1 MKPLFSSDEEAN
13 AASASSATPAPG
25 FAPAP
30 ASAPASAPAPAPA
43 FPPLLDPAR
52 AADALPAMRP
62 QASAPPPVRVD
73 ISGIDDK
80 AIEGLGGNTGA
91 GVAKVSAKL
100 LGTVRAS
107 DADVFGTQLNEL
119 IATSKGLDPAKLR
132 SGGLLSRVTNM
143 FGSVKEKM
151 LSQYQVVESRMDTLV
166 GEMTRHANVHRARI
180 QDFDEMYKGLEMYYQ
195 GLDADVRKG
204 EEWAGRLR
212 QAVAQQA
219 APANAFEA
227 QQATELKRRLE
238 RLEKRID
245 DLRRAMLMATQMV
258 PQIRLSQDNARALTD
273 TFTDIVNVSIPAWRN
288 VFSLYLLQLEA
299 KQSAAVANAAYDAT
313 DAAFRAQADMLLE
326 NTETVARA
334 KQRSLVSLETAQHV
348 QTQLVTAFDRLEQ
361 ISNEGQQRRR
371 DELPKLQELE
381 RELIARFSPAAV

>member
-13 AASASSATPAPG
+13 AAPTPPVATPAP
-25 FAPAP
+25 FPSLTIPETTSSMLPAAPIQASPAP
-30 ASAPASAPAPAPA
+30 V
-43 FPPLLDPAR
+43 
-52 AADALPAMRP
+52 
-62 QASAPPPVRVD
+62 VRVD

-80 AIEGLGGNTGA
+80 AIESLGGSTGA

-119 IATSKGLDPAKLR
+119 IATSKGLDPAKLK
-132 SGGLLSRVTNM
+132 SGGLLSRVTGM

-151 LSQYQVVESRMDTLV
+151 LSQYQMVESRMDTLI
-166 GEMTRHANVHRARI
+166 GEMTRHANVHRGRI
-180 QDFDEMYKGLEMYYQ
+180 QDFDEMYKGLEQYYQ
-195 GLDADVRKG
+195 GLDADVKKG
-204 EEWAGRLR
+204 EAWAEKLR
-212 QAVAQQA
+212 QAVAQQG

-348 QTQLVTAFDRLEQ
+348 QTQLITAFDKLEQ

-371 DELPKLQELE
+371 DELPKLQQLE
-381 RELIARFSPAAV
+381 RELIERFSPAAG

>member
-1 MKPLFSSDEEAN
+1 
-13 AASASSATPAPG
+13 
-25 FAPAP
+25 
-30 ASAPASAPAPAPA
+30 
-43 FPPLLDPAR
+43 
-52 AADALPAMRP
+52 
-62 QASAPPPVRVD
+62 
-73 ISGIDDK
+73 
-80 AIEGLGGNTGA
+80 
-91 GVAKVSAKL
+91 
-100 LGTVRAS
+100 
-107 DADVFGTQLNEL
+107 
-119 IATSKGLDPAKLR
+119 
-132 SGGLLSRVTNM
+132 M

-166 GEMTRHANVHRARI
+166 AEMTRHANVHRARI
-180 QDFDEMYKGLEMYYQ
+180 TDFDEMYKGLEVYYQ
-195 GLDADVRKG
+195 GLDADVKKG
-204 EEWAGRLR
+204 EAWAERLR
-212 QAVAQQA
+212 QAVAQQGTA
-219 APANAFEA
+219 ANAFEA
-227 QQATELKRRLE
+227 QQATELRRRLE

-348 QTQLVTAFDRLEQ
+348 QTQLVTAFDKLEQ
-361 ISNEGQQRRR
+361 ISSEGRQRRR

-381 RELIARFSPAAV
+381 RDLIARFSTNAV

>member
-13 AASASSATPAPG
+13 AASTAPTVPA
-25 FAPAP
+25 
-30 ASAPASAPAPAPA
+30 APAPA
-43 FPPLLDPAR
+43 FPPLSTPAGTS
-52 AADALPAMRP
+52 DLLPAARP
-62 QASAPPPVRVD
+62 EASVAPLPRVD

-80 AIEGLGGNTGA
+80 AIESLGGSTGA

-166 GEMTRHANVHRARI
+166 GEMTRHANVHRNRI

-195 GLDADVRKG
+195 GLDADVKKG
-204 EEWAGRLR
+204 EAWADKLR

-245 DLRRAMLMATQMV
+245 DLKRAMLMATQMV

-348 QTQLVTAFDRLEQ
+348 QAQLVTAFDKLEQ
-361 ISNEGQQRRR
+361 ISQEGQQRRK

-381 RELIARFSPAAV
+381 RELIARFSSTGAPSA

>member
-1 MKPLFSSDEEAN
+1 MKPLFSSDDEAQ
-13 AASASSATPAPG
+13 
-25 FAPAP
+25 
-30 ASAPASAPAPAPA
+30 PAPAPTVA
-43 FPPLLDPAR
+43 PMPGLPPLIDPVGT
-52 AADALPAMRP
+52 AAALPALRP
-62 QASAPPPVRVD
+62 ETSAVPVPKVD

-80 AIEGLGGNTGA
+80 AIESLGGSTGA
-91 GVAKVSAKL
+91 GIAKVSAKL

-107 DADVFGTQLNEL
+107 DADVFGAQLNEL

-151 LSQYQVVESRMDTLV
+151 LSQFQVVESRMDTLV
-166 GEMTRHANVHRARI
+166 GEMTRHANVHKGRI
-180 QDFDEMYKGLEMYYQ
+180 HDFDEMYKGLEVYYQ
-195 GLDADVRKG
+195 GLDADVKKG
-204 EEWAGRLR
+204 EGWIAQLQ

-219 APANAFEA
+219 VAANAFDA
-227 QQATELKRRLE
+227 QQATELRRRLE
-238 RLEKRID
+238 RLEKRVD

-348 QTQLVTAFDRLEQ
+348 QTQLITAFDKLEQ
-361 ISNEGQQRRR
+361 ISKEGQQRRK

-381 RELIARFSPAAV
+381 RDLIARFSPSGTP

>member
-13 AASASSATPAPG
+13 AASTAPA
-25 FAPAP
+25 APAP
-30 ASAPASAPAPAPA
+30 TPA
-43 FPPLLDPAR
+43 PLLDPAPMPG
-52 AADALPAMRP
+52 ALPALRP
-62 QASAPPPVRVD
+62 EASAAPAVRVD

-80 AIEGLGGNTGA
+80 AIEALGGSTGA

-107 DADVFGTQLNEL
+107 DADVFGAQLNEL

-132 SGGLLSRVTNM
+132 SGGLVSRLTNM

-166 GEMTRHANVHRARI
+166 AEMTRHANVHRARI
-180 QDFDEMYKGLEMYYQ
+180 QDFDEMYKGLELYYQ
-195 GLDADVRKG
+195 GLDADVKKG
-204 EEWAGRLR
+204 EEWAARLR

-245 DLRRAMLMATQMV
+245 DLKRAMLMATQMV

-348 QTQLVTAFDRLEQ
+348 QTQLVTAFDKLEQ
-361 ISNEGQQRRR
+361 ISNEGQQRRQA
-371 DELPKLQELE
+371 ELPKLQELE
-381 RELIARFSPAAV
+381 RELIARFSPTGA

>member
-1 MKPLFSSDEEAN
+1 MKPLFSDEEAN
-13 AASASSATPAPG
+13 AASALPV
-25 FAPAP
+25 AP
-30 ASAPASAPAPAPA
+30 ASASAPA
-43 FPPLLDPAR
+43 FPPLLDPSR
-52 AADALPAMRP
+52 PSDNLPAARP
-62 QASAPPPVRVD
+62 EASAAPVIRVD
-73 ISGIDDK
+73 LSGIDDK
-80 AIEGLGGNTGA
+80 AIESLGGSTGA

-119 IATSKGLDPAKLR
+119 IATSKGLDPARLR

-166 GEMTRHANVHRARI
+166 AEMTRHANVHRGRI
-180 QDFDEMYKGLEMYYQ
+180 QDFDEMYKGLESYYQ
-195 GLDADVRKG
+195 GLDADVKKG
-204 EEWAGRLR
+204 EGWAVQLR
-212 QAVAQQA
+212 QAVAQQGTA
-219 APANAFEA
+219 ANAFEA
-227 QQATELKRRLE
+227 QQATELRRRLE

-348 QTQLVTAFDRLEQ
+348 QAQLVSAFDKLEQ
-361 ISNEGQQRRR
+361 ISNEGQQRRK

-381 RELIARFSPAAV
+381 RELITRFSPGAQAGVQ

>member
-13 AASASSATPAPG
+13 AASTVPT
-25 FAPAP
+25 APAP
-30 ASAPASAPAPAPA
+30 SL
-43 FPPLLDPAR
+43 PPLLNPAPTP
-52 AADALPAMRP
+52 DALPALRP
-62 QASAPPPVRVD
+62 EASAAPVVRVD

-80 AIEGLGGNTGA
+80 AIETLGGNTGA

-132 SGGLLSRVTNM
+132 SGGLMSRVTNM

-166 GEMTRHANVHRARI
+166 SEMTRHANVHRARI
-180 QDFDEMYKGLEMYYQ
+180 QDFDEMYKGLETYYQ
-195 GLDADVRKG
+195 GLDADVKKG
-204 EEWAGRLR
+204 EAWAEKLR

-219 APANAFEA
+219 APVNAFEA

-348 QTQLVTAFDRLEQ
+348 QTQLITAFDKLEQ

-371 DELPKLQELE
+371 DELPKLQQLE
-381 RELIARFSPAAV
+381 RELIERFSPTGA

>member
-1 MKPLFSSDEEAN
+1 MKPLFSSDDDAQP
-13 AASASSATPAPG
+13 APAPTATPAPG
-25 FAPAP
+25 FPSLTSPDLNAGQ
-30 ASAPASAPAPAPA
+30 
-43 FPPLLDPAR
+43 
-52 AADALPAMRP
+52 LPALHKEV
-62 QASAPPPVRVD
+62 SAAPLVRVD

-80 AIEGLGGNTGA
+80 AIAALGGSTGT

-107 DADVFGTQLNEL
+107 DADVFGAQLNEL
-119 IATSKGLDPAKLR
+119 IATSKGLDPSKLR
-132 SGGLLSRVTNM
+132 SGGLLSRVTSM

-151 LSQYQVVESRMDTLV
+151 LSQYQMVEGRMDTLV
-166 GEMTRHANVHRARI
+166 SEMTRHANVHKNRI
-180 QDFDEMYKGLEMYYQ
+180 TDFDEMYKGLEVYYQ
-195 GLDADVRKG
+195 GLDSDVKKG
-204 EEWAGRLR
+204 EAW
-212 QAVAQQA
+212 VAQLQQA
-219 APANAFEA
+219 IAQQPAPTNAFEA
-227 QQATELKRRLE
+227 QQATELTRRLE

-258 PQIRLSQDNARALTD
+258 PQIRLSQDNARSLTD

-326 NTETVARA
+326 NTEAVARV

-348 QTQLVTAFDRLEQ
+348 QTQLITAFDKLEQ
-361 ISNEGQQRRR
+361 ISREGQQRRK

-381 RELIARFSPAAV
+381 RELIARFQPTNV

>member
-1 MKPLFSSDEEAN
+1 MKPLFSSEEEAN
-13 AASASSATPAPG
+13 AAAQQPV
-25 FAPAP
+25 APAP
-30 ASAPASAPAPAPA
+30 LAPLLNPAPTLDRLPASLSEVSPAPVAPAAPV
-43 FPPLLDPAR
+43 
-52 AADALPAMRP
+52 
-62 QASAPPPVRVD
+62 VRVD
-73 ISGIDDK
+73 VSGIDDK
-80 AIEGLGGNTGA
+80 AIEALGGNTGA

-151 LSQYQVVESRMDTLV
+151 LSQYQVVESRMDTLIA
-166 GEMTRHANVHRARI
+166 EMTRHANVHRGRI
-180 QDFDEMYKGLEMYYQ
+180 KDFDDMYLGLEQYYQ
-195 GLDADVRKG
+195 GLDADVKKG
-204 EEWAGRLR
+204 EAWAEQLRL
-212 QAVAQQA
+212 AVAQQGA
-219 APANAFEA
+219 ATNAFEA

-348 QTQLVTAFDRLEQ
+348 QNQLVSAFDKLEQ
-361 ISNEGQQRRR
+361 ISNEGQQRRK

-381 RELIARFSPAAV
+381 RELIARFSPTAG

>member
-13 AASASSATPAPG
+13 AASPA
-25 FAPAP
+25 
-30 ASAPASAPAPAPA
+30 APAPA
-43 FPPLLDPAR
+43 FAPTPALPPLSSPAVLP
-52 AADALPAMRP
+52 DMLPAARP
-62 QASAPPPVRVD
+62 EASVAPQVRVD
-73 ISGIDDK
+73 VSGIDDK
-80 AIEGLGGNTGA
+80 AIETLGGNTGA
-91 GVAKVSAKL
+91 GIAKVSAKL

-132 SGGLLSRVTNM
+132 SGGLLSRVSNM

-166 GEMTRHANVHRARI
+166 AEMTRHANVHRARI
-180 QDFDEMYKGLEMYYQ
+180 TDFDEMYKGLEVYYQ
-195 GLDADVRKG
+195 GLDTDVKKG
-204 EEWAGRLR
+204 EAWAERLR
-212 QAVAQQA
+212 QAVAQQGTA
-219 APANAFEA
+219 ANAFEA
-227 QQATELKRRLE
+227 QQATELRRRLE

-348 QTQLVTAFDRLEQ
+348 QTQLVTAFDKLEQ
-361 ISNEGQQRRR
+361 ISSEGRQRRK

-381 RELIARFSPAAV
+381 RDLIARFSTNAV

>member
-13 AASASSATPAPG
+13 AASPA
-25 FAPAP
+25 
-30 ASAPASAPAPAPA
+30 APAPA
-43 FPPLLDPAR
+43 FAPTPALPPLSSPAVLP
-52 AADALPAMRP
+52 DMLPAARP
-62 QASAPPPVRVD
+62 EASVAPQVRVD
-73 ISGIDDK
+73 VSGIDDK
-80 AIEGLGGNTGA
+80 AIETLGGNTGA
-91 GVAKVSAKL
+91 GIAKVSAKL

-119 IATSKGLDPAKLR
+119 IATSKGLDPSKLR
-132 SGGLLSRVTNM
+132 SGGLLSRVSNM

-166 GEMTRHANVHRARI
+166 AEMTRHANVHRARI
-180 QDFDEMYKGLEMYYQ
+180 ADFDEMYKGLEVYYQ
-195 GLDADVRKG
+195 GLDADVKKG
-204 EEWAGRLR
+204 EAWAERLR
-212 QAVAQQA
+212 QAVAQQGTA
-219 APANAFEA
+219 ANAFEA
-227 QQATELKRRLE
+227 QQATELRRRLE

-348 QTQLVTAFDRLEQ
+348 QTQLVTAFDKLEQ
-361 ISNEGQQRRR
+361 ISSEGRQRRK

-381 RELIARFSPAAV
+381 RDLIARFSSNAV

>member
-1 MKPLFSSDEEAN
+1 MKPLFTSDEEAN
-13 AASASSATPAPG
+13 AAPPVPAT
-25 FAPAP
+25 
-30 ASAPASAPAPAPA
+30 PA
-43 FPPLLDPAR
+43 FPPLLNPAPTS
-52 AADALPAMRP
+52 DTLPAARP
-62 QASAPPPVRVD
+62 EASAAPLVRVD

-80 AIEGLGGNTGA
+80 AIEALGGSTGA

-132 SGGLLSRVTNM
+132 SGGLLSRLGNM

-151 LSQYQVVESRMDTLV
+151 LSQYQVVESRMDTLIA
-166 GEMTRHANVHRARI
+166 EMTRHANVHRGRI
-180 QDFDEMYKGLEMYYQ
+180 QDFDEMYKSLELYYQ
-195 GLDADVRKG
+195 GLDADVKKG
-204 EEWAGRLR
+204 EAWAERLR
-212 QAVAQQA
+212 QALAQQA
-219 APANAFEA
+219 AAANAFEA

-313 DAAFRAQADMLLE
+313 DAAFRAQADMLLD

-348 QTQLVTAFDRLEQ
+348 QTQLMTAFDKLEQ
-361 ISNEGQQRRR
+361 ISNEGQQRRK

-381 RELIARFSPAAV
+381 RELIARFSPTGA

>member
-13 AASASSATPAPG
+13 AAPTPPVA
-25 FAPAP
+25 APAP
-30 ASAPASAPAPAPA
+30 FPSLTIPASSSDMLPAAPVQASPAPIAPV
-43 FPPLLDPAR
+43 
-52 AADALPAMRP
+52 
-62 QASAPPPVRVD
+62 VRVD

-80 AIEGLGGNTGA
+80 AIESLGGSTGA

-119 IATSKGLDPAKLR
+119 IATSKGLDPAKLK
-132 SGGLLSRVTNM
+132 SGGLLSRVTGM

-151 LSQYQVVESRMDTLV
+151 LSQYQMVESRMDTLI

-180 QDFDEMYKGLEMYYQ
+180 QDFDDMYKGLEQYYQ
-195 GLDADVRKG
+195 GLDTDVKKG
-204 EEWAGRLR
+204 EAWAEKLR
-212 QAVAQQA
+212 QAVAQQGA
-219 APANAFEA
+219 AGNAFEA

-348 QTQLVTAFDRLEQ
+348 QTQLVTAFDKLEQ

-371 DELPKLQELE
+371 DELPKLQQLE
-381 RELIARFSPAAV
+381 RELIERFSPAKG

>member
-1 MKPLFSSDEEAN
+1 MKPLFSSDEDAQ
-13 AASASSATPAPG
+13 AASATPA
-25 FAPAP
+25 APVPMLA
-30 ASAPASAPAPAPA
+30 
-43 FPPLLDPAR
+43 PLLNPA
-52 AADALPAMRP
+52 DTTGALPALRP
-62 QASAPPPVRVD
+62 EASPVPLVQVD
-73 ISGIDDK
+73 ISAIDDK
-80 AIEGLGGNTGA
+80 AIESLGGNTGA

-119 IATSKGLDPAKLR
+119 IATSKGLDPSKLR
-132 SGGLLSRVTNM
+132 SGGLLSRVTNL

-166 GEMTRHANVHRARI
+166 AEMNRHASVHKGRI
-180 QDFDEMYKGLEMYYQ
+180 GDFDEMYKGLELYYQ
-195 GLDADVRKG
+195 GLDADVKKG
-204 EEWAGRLR
+204 EGWAQLLQ
-212 QAVAQQA
+212 QAIAQQPA
-219 APANAFEA
+219 AANAFEA
-227 QQATELKRRLE
+227 QQATELRRRLE
-238 RLEKRID
+238 RLEKRVD

-273 TFTDIVNVSIPAWRN
+273 TFADIVNVSVPAWRN

-326 NTETVARA
+326 NTETVARV
-334 KQRSLVSLETAQHV
+334 KQRSLVSLETAVHV
-348 QTQLVTAFDRLEQ
+348 QTQLVTAFDKLEQ
-361 ISNEGQQRRR
+361 ISKEGQQRRK

-381 RELIARFSPAAV
+381 RELIARFSPSA

>member
-1 MKPLFSSDEEAN
+1 MKPLFSSDEETQ
-13 AASASSATPAPG
+13 ASSTPDV
-25 FAPAP
+25 APAP
-30 ASAPASAPAPAPA
+30 SLA
-43 FPPLLDPAR
+43 PLLSPSVDSGM
-52 AADALPAMRP
+52 LPAMRP
-62 QASAPPPVRVD
+62 EVNEAPMVRVD

-80 AIEGLGGNTGA
+80 AIESLGGSTGT

-132 SGGLLSRVTNM
+132 SGGLMSRVSNL

-166 GEMTRHANVHRARI
+166 SEMTRHANVHKGRI
-180 QDFDEMYKGLEMYYQ
+180 GDFDEMYKGLEVYYQ
-195 GLDADVRKG
+195 GLDADVKKG
-204 EEWAGRLR
+204 EGWVLKLQ
-212 QAVAQQA
+212 QAVAQQPVA
-219 APANAFEA
+219 ANAFEA

-326 NTETVARA
+326 NTETVARV

-348 QTQLVTAFDRLEQ
+348 QTQLITAFDKLEQ
-361 ISNEGQQRRR
+361 ISKEGQQRRK

-381 RELIARFSPAAV
+381 RELIARFSPSGA

>member
-1 MKPLFSSDEEAN
+1 MKPLFSSDEEAQ
-13 AASASSATPAPG
+13 AASPVPAT
-25 FAPAP
+25 
-30 ASAPASAPAPAPA
+30 PAPA
-43 FPPLLDPAR
+43 FPPLLEPAGTQ
-52 AADALPAMRP
+52 DMLPASRP
-62 QASAPPPVRVD
+62 EAGTAPLVRVD

-80 AIEGLGGNTGA
+80 AIESLGGSTGA

-166 GEMTRHANVHRARI
+166 GEMTRHATVHRNRI

-195 GLDADVRKG
+195 GLDADVKKG
-204 EEWAGRLR
+204 EAWADKLR

-245 DLRRAMLMATQMV
+245 DLKRAMLMATQMV

-326 NTETVARA
+326 NTETVARV

-348 QTQLVTAFDRLEQ
+348 QAQLVTAFDKLEQ
-361 ISNEGQQRRR
+361 ISNEGQQRRK

-381 RELIARFSPAAV
+381 RELIARFSANGSPAAA

>member
-1 MKPLFSSDEEAN
+1 MKPLFSSDDEAK
-13 AASASSATPAPG
+13 AAPTAPATPAPTL
-25 FAPAP
+25 APL
-30 ASAPASAPAPAPA
+30 
-43 FPPLLDPAR
+43 FEPLR
-52 AADALPAMRP
+52 TSDALPALRP
-62 QASAPPPVRVD
+62 EVSVAPQVAPQVRVD

-80 AIEGLGGNTGA
+80 AIETLGGSAGP

-166 GEMTRHANVHRARI
+166 AEMTRHANLHRSRI
-180 QDFDEMYKGLEMYYQ
+180 QDFDEMYKGLEIYYQ
-195 GLDADVRKG
+195 GLDADVKKG
-204 EEWAGRLR
+204 EAWAERLR
-212 QAVAQQA
+212 QALAQQGA
-219 APANAFEA
+219 AANAFEA

-245 DLRRAMLMATQMV
+245 DLKRAMLMATQMV

-348 QTQLVTAFDRLEQ
+348 QTQLITAFDKLEQ

-371 DELPKLQELE
+371 DELPKLQALE
-381 RELIARFSPAAV
+381 RELIERFSPSGT

>member
-1 MKPLFSSDEEAN
+1 MKPLFSSEDEAK
-13 AASASSATPAPG
+13 AASTTPVTPAAG
-25 FAPAP
+25 L
-30 ASAPASAPAPAPA
+30 
-43 FPPLLDPAR
+43 PPLLDPALTP
-52 AADALPAMRP
+52 DALPALRP
-62 QASAPPPVRVD
+62 EAEAKPVIPVD
-73 ISGIDDK
+73 LTGIDDK
-80 AIEGLGGNTGA
+80 AIETLGSAAGP

-119 IATSKGLDPAKLR
+119 IATSKGLDPAKLK
-132 SGGLLSRVTNM
+132 SGGLLSRVSNM

-166 GEMTRHANVHRARI
+166 SEMTRHANVHRARI
-180 QDFDEMYKGLEMYYQ
+180 HDFDEMYKGLEVYYQ
-195 GLDADVRKG
+195 GLDADVKKG
-204 EEWAGRLR
+204 EAWAERLR
-212 QAVAQQA
+212 QAVAQQTA
-219 APANAFEA
+219 AANAFEA
-227 QQATELKRRLE
+227 QQATELRRRLE

-334 KQRSLVSLETAQHV
+334 KQRSIVSLETAQHV
-348 QTQLVTAFDRLEQ
+348 QTQLVTAFDKLEQ

-371 DELPKLQELE
+371 DELPKLQALE
-381 RELIARFSPAAV
+381 QELIARFSPGAA

>member
-1 MKPLFSSDEEAN
+1 MKPLFSSDEDAQ
-13 AASASSATPAPG
+13 AASQAPV
-25 FAPAP
+25 APATL
-30 ASAPASAPAPAPA
+30 A
-43 FPPLLDPAR
+43 PLLNPAITS
-52 AADALPAMRP
+52 DTLPALRP
-62 QASAPPPVRVD
+62 EASVAPLVPVD

-80 AIEGLGGNTGA
+80 AIESLGGSTGT

-107 DADVFGTQLNEL
+107 EADVFGAQLNEL

-166 GEMTRHANVHRARI
+166 SEMTRHADVHRGRI
-180 QDFDEMYKGLEMYYQ
+180 GDFDEMYKGLEIYYQ
-195 GLDADVRKG
+195 GLDADVKKG
-204 EEWAGRLR
+204 EGWAAQL
-212 QAVAQQA
+212 QQA
-219 APANAFEA
+219 IAQHPVAANAFEA
-227 QQATELKRRLE
+227 QQATEIRRRLE

-273 TFTDIVNVSIPAWRN
+273 TFMDIVNVSVPAWRN

-313 DAAFRAQADMLLE
+313 DAAFRAQADMLLQ
-326 NTETVARA
+326 NTETVARV

-348 QTQLVTAFDRLEQ
+348 QTQLATAFDKLEQ
-361 ISNEGQQRRR
+361 ISKEGQQRRK
-371 DELPKLQELE
+371 DELPKLQALE
-381 RELIARFSPAAV
+381 RELIARFSPTAP

>member
-13 AASASSATPAPG
+13 AASTTPA
-25 FAPAP
+25 APAP
-30 ASAPASAPAPAPA
+30 TLA
-43 FPPLLDPAR
+43 PLLDPAPMP
-52 AADALPAMRP
+52 DALPALRP
-62 QASAPPPVRVD
+62 EASAAPIVRVD
-73 ISGIDDK
+73 VSGIDDK
-80 AIEGLGGNTGA
+80 AIEALGGSTGA

-132 SGGLLSRVTNM
+132 SGGLVSRLTNM

-166 GEMTRHANVHRARI
+166 TEMTRHANVHRARI
-180 QDFDEMYKGLEMYYQ
+180 QDFDEMYKGLELYYQ
-195 GLDADVRKG
+195 GLDADVKKG
-204 EEWAGRLR
+204 EEWASRLR

-245 DLRRAMLMATQMV
+245 DLKRAMLMATQMV

-348 QTQLVTAFDRLEQ
+348 QTQLVTAFDKLEQ
-361 ISNEGQQRRR
+361 ISNEGQQRRQA
-371 DELPKLQELE
+371 ELPKLQELE
-381 RELIARFSPAAV
+381 RELIARFSPTGA

>member
-1 MKPLFSSDEEAN
+1 MKPLFSSDEDAQ
-13 AASASSATPAPG
+13 AASAQPVTTAT
-25 FAPAP
+25 
-30 ASAPASAPAPAPA
+30 SL
-43 FPPLLDPAR
+43 PPLMNLDVTSS
-52 AADALPAMRP
+52 ALPALHP
-62 QASAPPPVRVD
+62 QANEAPLVRID
-73 ISGIDDK
+73 ISAIDDK
-80 AIEGLGGNTGA
+80 AIESLGGNTGT

-119 IATSKGLDPAKLR
+119 IATSKGLDPTKLR
-132 SGGLLSRVTNM
+132 SGGLMSRVSNM

-166 GEMTRHANVHRARI
+166 EEMTRHANVHKGRI
-180 QDFDEMYKGLEMYYQ
+180 QDFDEMYKGLEIYYQ
-195 GLDADVRKG
+195 GLDADVKKG
-204 EEWAGRLR
+204 TAWAAQLQ
-212 QAVAQQA
+212 QAIAQQPA
-219 APANAFEA
+219 AANAFEA

-238 RLEKRID
+238 RLEKRVD

-258 PQIRLSQDNARALTD
+258 PQIRLSQDNARSLTD

-348 QTQLVTAFDRLEQ
+348 QTQLMTAFDKLEQ

-381 RELIARFSPAAV
+381 RELIARFSPTGSSAGA

>member
-13 AASASSATPAPG
+13 AASAPTAT
-25 FAPAP
+25 
-30 ASAPASAPAPAPA
+30 PAPAPA
-43 FPPLLDPAR
+43 FPPLLDPA
-52 AADALPAMRP
+52 ATSGAMQGVLPALRP
-62 QASAPPPVRVD
+62 EANVAPPPVRVD

-166 GEMTRHANVHRARI
+166 SEMTRHANVHRARI
-180 QDFDEMYKGLEMYYQ
+180 QDFDEMYKGLEIYYQ
-195 GLDADVRKG
+195 GLDADVKKG
-204 EEWAGRLR
+204 EAWAEKLR

-219 APANAFEA
+219 TPTNAFEA
-227 QQATELKRRLE
+227 QQATELKRR
-238 RLEKRID
+238 RKAH
-245 DLRRAMLMATQMV
+245 RR
-258 PQIRLSQDNARALTD
+258 
-273 TFTDIVNVSIPAWRN
+273 PAPRH
-288 VFSLYLLQLEA
+288 A
-299 KQSAAVANAAYDAT
+299 DGDADGAADPPVA
-313 DAAFRAQADMLLE
+313 
-326 NTETVARA
+326 
-334 KQRSLVSLETAQHV
+334 
-348 QTQLVTAFDRLEQ
+348 
-361 ISNEGQQRRR
+361 G
-371 DELPKLQELE
+371 
-381 RELIARFSPAAV
+381 

>member
-13 AASASSATPAPG
+13 AASTAPTV
-25 FAPAP
+25 PV
-30 ASAPASAPAPAPA
+30 APAPA
-43 FPPLLDPAR
+43 FPPLSTPAGTS
-52 AADALPAMRP
+52 DLLPAARP
-62 QASAPPPVRVD
+62 EASVAPLPRVD

-80 AIEGLGGNTGA
+80 AIESLGGSTGA

-166 GEMTRHANVHRARI
+166 GEMTRHANVHRNRI

-195 GLDADVRKG
+195 GLDADVKKG
-204 EEWAGRLR
+204 EAWADKLR

-245 DLRRAMLMATQMV
+245 DLKRAMLMATQMV

-348 QTQLVTAFDRLEQ
+348 QAQLVTAFDKLEQ
-361 ISNEGQQRRR
+361 ISQEGQQRRK

-381 RELIARFSPAAV
+381 RELIARFSSSGAPSA

>member
-13 AASASSATPAPG
+13 AASTTPA
-25 FAPAP
+25 APAP
-30 ASAPASAPAPAPA
+30 TLA
-43 FPPLLDPAR
+43 PLLDPAPMP
-52 AADALPAMRP
+52 DALPALRP
-62 QASAPPPVRVD
+62 EASAAPIGRVD
-73 ISGIDDK
+73 VSGIDDK
-80 AIEGLGGNTGA
+80 AIEALGGSTGA

-166 GEMTRHANVHRARI
+166 TEMTRHANVHRARI
-180 QDFDEMYKGLEMYYQ
+180 QDFDEMYKGLELYYQ
-195 GLDADVRKG
+195 GLDADVKKG
-204 EEWAGRLR
+204 EEWASRLR

-245 DLRRAMLMATQMV
+245 DLKRAMLMATQMV

-348 QTQLVTAFDRLEQ
+348 QTQLVTAFDKLEQ
-361 ISNEGQQRRR
+361 ISNEGQQRRQA
-371 DELPKLQELE
+371 ELPKLQELE
-381 RELIARFSPAAV
+381 RELIARFSPGGA

>member
-13 AASASSATPAPG
+13 AAAA
-25 FAPAP
+25 APAP
-30 ASAPASAPAPAPA
+30 TAVPAASAGAASEA
-43 FPPLLDPAR
+43 FP
-52 AADALPAMRP
+52 ALR
-62 QASAPPPVRVD
+62 QEASVAPPPVRVD

-80 AIEGLGGNTGA
+80 AIESLGGATGA
-91 GVAKVSAKL
+91 CVAKVSAKL

-132 SGGLLSRVTNM
+132 SGGLMSRVTGM

-166 GEMTRHANVHRARI
+166 AEMTRHANTHRARI
-180 QDFDEMYKGLEMYYQ
+180 QDFDDMYKGLEQYYQ
-195 GLDADVRKG
+195 GLDADVKKG
-204 EEWAGRLR
+204 EAWADKLR

-227 QQATELKRRLE
+227 QHATELKRRLE

-348 QTQLVTAFDRLEQ
+348 QTQLVTAFEKLEQ
-361 ISNEGQQRRR
+361 ISHEGQQRRK
-371 DELPKLQELE
+371 DELPKLQQLE
-381 RELIARFSPAAV
+381 HELIARFAPGGTSSAA

>member
-13 AASASSATPAPG
+13 AASE
-25 FAPAP
+25 APA
-30 ASAPASAPAPAPA
+30 APVTTAPA
-43 FPPLLDPAR
+43 FPSLSTPAGTS
-52 AADALPAMRP
+52 DMLPAARP
-62 QASAPPPVRVD
+62 EANATPLPRVD

-80 AIEGLGGNTGA
+80 AIEALGGSTGA

-166 GEMTRHANVHRARI
+166 SEMTRHANVHRNRI
-180 QDFDEMYKGLEMYYQ
+180 RDFDEMYKGLETYYQ

-204 EEWAGRLR
+204 EAWADKLR

-245 DLRRAMLMATQMV
+245 DLKRAMLMATQMV

-348 QTQLVTAFDRLEQ
+348 QMQLVTAFDKLEQ
-361 ISNEGQQRRR
+361 ISQEGQQRRK

-381 RELIARFSPAAV
+381 RELIARFSGTAPSA

>member
-1 MKPLFSSDEEAN
+1 MKPLFSSDEDAQ
-13 AASASSATPAPG
+13 AASASPVAPAPG
-25 FAPAP
+25 L
-30 ASAPASAPAPAPA
+30 
-43 FPPLLDPAR
+43 PPLLDPAVTSNL
-52 AADALPAMRP
+52 LPAARP
-62 QASAPPPVRVD
+62 EANAAPLVRID

-80 AIEGLGGNTGA
+80 AIESLGGNTGA

-107 DADVFGTQLNEL
+107 DADVFGAQLNEL

-132 SGGLLSRVTNM
+132 SGGLLSRVSNL

-151 LSQYQVVESRMDTLV
+151 LSQYQMVESRMDTLV
-166 GEMTRHANVHRARI
+166 TEMTRHASVHKGRI
-180 QDFDEMYKGLEMYYQ
+180 HDFDEMYKGLELYYQ
-195 GLDADVRKG
+195 GLDADVKKG
-204 EEWAGRLR
+204 EGWAVQLQ
-212 QAVAQQA
+212 QAIAQQPA
-219 APANAFEA
+219 SANAFEA
-227 QQATELKRRLE
+227 QQATEVKRRLE
-238 RLEKRID
+238 RLEKRVD

-326 NTETVARA
+326 NTETVARV

-348 QTQLVTAFDRLEQ
+348 QTQLMTAFDKLEQ
-361 ISNEGQQRRR
+361 ISKEGQQRRK

-381 RELIARFSPAAV
+381 RELIARFSPSAA

>member
-1 MKPLFSSDEEAN
+1 MKPLFSSDEEAQ
-13 AASASSATPAPG
+13 AASAQPV
-25 FAPAP
+25 APAP
-30 ASAPASAPAPAPA
+30 ALAPLLNPAITSGMLPAS
-43 FPPLLDPAR
+43 
-52 AADALPAMRP
+52 RP
-62 QASAPPPVRVD
+62 EASAAPLVSVD

-80 AIEGLGGNTGA
+80 AIESLGGSTGT

-119 IATSKGLDPAKLR
+119 IAVSKGLDPAKLR

-166 GEMTRHANVHRARI
+166 AEMTRHATVQKGRI
-180 QDFDEMYKGLEMYYQ
+180 GDFDEMFKGLEMYYQ
-195 GLDADVRKG
+195 GLDADVKKG
-204 EEWAGRLR
+204 EGWTQKLQ

-227 QQATELKRRLE
+227 QQSTELKRRLE

-273 TFTDIVNVSIPAWRN
+273 TFMDIVNVSIPAWRN

-299 KQSAAVANAAYDAT
+299 KQSAAVASAAYDAT

-326 NTETVARA
+326 NTETVARV

-348 QTQLVTAFDRLEQ
+348 QTQLLTAFDKLEQ
-361 ISNEGQQRRR
+361 ISKEGQQRRK

-381 RELIARFSPAAV
+381 RELIARFSPTAA

>member
-13 AASASSATPAPG
+13 AASTVPAP
-25 FAPAP
+25 
-30 ASAPASAPAPAPA
+30 SL
-43 FPPLLDPAR
+43 PPLFNPAGT
-52 AADALPAMRP
+52 ADALPALRP
-62 QASAPPPVRVD
+62 EASAAPVVRVD

-80 AIEGLGGNTGA
+80 AIETLGGNTGA

-107 DADVFGTQLNEL
+107 DADVFGSQLNEL

-132 SGGLLSRVTNM
+132 SGGLMSRVTNM

-166 GEMTRHANVHRARI
+166 SEMTRHANVHRARI
-180 QDFDEMYKGLEMYYQ
+180 GDFDEMYKGLETYYQ
-195 GLDADVRKG
+195 GLDADVKKG
-204 EEWAGRLR
+204 EAWADKLR

-348 QTQLVTAFDRLEQ
+348 QTQLITAFDKLEQ

-371 DELPKLQELE
+371 DELPKLQQLE
-381 RELIARFSPAAV
+381 RELIERFSPGASPTAS

>member
-1 MKPLFSSDEEAN
+1 MKPLFSSDEEAQN
-13 AASASSATPAPG
+13 ASTSPA
-25 FAPAP
+25 APAP
-30 ASAPASAPAPAPA
+30 SLT
-43 FPPLLDPAR
+43 PLLDPASN
-52 AADALPAMRP
+52 AGMLPATLSE
-62 QASAPPPVRVD
+62 ASPVPLVPVD
-73 ISGIDDK
+73 LSGIDDK
-80 AIEGLGGNTGA
+80 AIESLGGSTGS

-107 DADVFGTQLNEL
+107 DADVFGAQLNEL

-132 SGGLLSRVTNM
+132 SGGLLSRVTNL

-151 LSQYQVVESRMDTLV
+151 LSQFQVVESRMDTLV
-166 GEMTRHANVHRARI
+166 AEMTRHANVHRGRI
-180 QDFDEMYKGLEMYYQ
+180 ADFDEMFKGLEGYYQ
-195 GLDADVRKG
+195 GLDADVKKG
-204 EEWAGRLR
+204 EGWIVKLQ
-212 QAVAQQA
+212 QAVAQLPA
-219 APANAFEA
+219 AANAFEA
-227 QQATELKRRLE
+227 QQSTELKRRLE
-238 RLEKRID
+238 RLEKRVD

-348 QTQLVTAFDRLEQ
+348 QTQLITAFDKLEQ
-361 ISNEGQQRRR
+361 ISKEGQQRRK

-381 RELIARFSPAAV
+381 RDLIARFSPAGS

>member
-1 MKPLFSSDEEAN
+1 MKPLFSSDEDAQ
-13 AASASSATPAPG
+13 
-25 FAPAP
+25 
-30 ASAPASAPAPAPA
+30 SAPASPVAPALG
-43 FPPLLDPAR
+43 FPPLGNPAVT
-52 AADALPAMRP
+52 AGTLPATLP
-62 QASAPPPVRVD
+62 EAHAVPLVPVD

-80 AIEGLGGNTGA
+80 AIESLGGSGGT

-107 DADVFGTQLNEL
+107 DAAVFGAQLNEL
-119 IATSKGLDPAKLR
+119 IATSKGLDPSKLR
-132 SGGLLSRVTNM
+132 SGGLLSRVTSM

-151 LSQYQVVESRMDTLV
+151 LSQYQVVEGRMDTLV
-166 GEMTRHANVHRARI
+166 SEMTRHANVHKSRI
-180 QDFDEMYKGLEMYYQ
+180 QDFDEMYKGLELYYQ
-195 GLDADVRKG
+195 GLDADVKKG
-204 EEWAGRLR
+204 EGWIATL
-212 QAVAQQA
+212 QQA
-219 APANAFEA
+219 IAQHPVAANAFEA
-227 QQATELKRRLE
+227 QQATEVKRRLE

-273 TFTDIVNVSIPAWRN
+273 TFTDIVNVAVPAWRN

-299 KQSAAVANAAYDAT
+299 KQSAAVATAAYDAT

-326 NTETVARA
+326 NTEAVARA

-348 QTQLVTAFDRLEQ
+348 QTQLITAFDKLEQ
-361 ISNEGQQRRR
+361 ISKEGQQRRK

-381 RELIARFSPAAV
+381 RELIARFSPSGA

>member
-13 AASASSATPAPG
+13 AASALPV
-25 FAPAP
+25 APAP
-30 ASAPASAPAPAPA
+30 AMTPLLNPAGPLDLLPAS
-43 FPPLLDPAR
+43 L
-52 AADALPAMRP
+52 P
-62 QASAPPPVRVD
+62 QASAAPLVRVD

-80 AIEGLGGNTGA
+80 AIEALGGSTGS

-107 DADVFGTQLNEL
+107 DADVFGAQLNEL

-132 SGGLLSRVTNM
+132 SGGLMSRVTNM

-166 GEMTRHANVHRARI
+166 AEMTRHANVHRGRI
-180 QDFDEMYKGLEMYYQ
+180 QDFDEMFTGLETYYQ
-195 GLDADVRKG
+195 CLDADVKKG
-204 EEWAGRLR
+204 EGWAAQLR

-219 APANAFEA
+219 VAANAFEA

-273 TFTDIVNVSIPAWRN
+273 TFTDIVNVSVPAWRN

-348 QTQLVTAFDRLEQ
+348 QTQLMTAFDKLEQ
-361 ISNEGQQRRR
+361 ISNEGQQRRK

-381 RELIARFSPAAV
+381 RELIARFSPSAA

>member
-1 MKPLFSSDEEAN
+1 MKPLFSSDEDAQ
-13 AASASSATPAPG
+13 ASVPPVATAP
-25 FAPAP
+25 
-30 ASAPASAPAPAPA
+30 SL
-43 FPPLLDPAR
+43 PPLLSPAVTS
-52 AADALPAMRP
+52 DNLPAVP
-62 QASAPPPVRVD
+62 AESSPVPLVKVD
-73 ISGIDDK
+73 ISGIDDQ
-80 AIEGLGGNTGA
+80 AIASLGGPTGT

-166 GEMTRHANVHRARI
+166 EEMNRHATLHKNRI
-180 QDFDEMYKGLEMYYQ
+180 GDFDEMYKGLEIYYQ
-195 GLDADVRKG
+195 GLDADVKKG
-204 EEWAGRLR
+204 EGWALQLQ
-212 QAVAQQA
+212 QAIAQQTVA
-219 APANAFEA
+219 ANAFEA
-227 QQATELKRRLE
+227 QQSAELKRRLE

-273 TFTDIVNVSIPAWRN
+273 TFADIVNVSIPAWRN

-326 NTETVARA
+326 NTETVARV

-348 QTQLVTAFDRLEQ
+348 QMQLVTAFDKLEQ
-361 ISNEGQQRRR
+361 ISQEGQQRRK
-371 DELPKLQELE
+371 DELPKLQALE
-381 RELIARFSPAAV
+381 RELLARFSPAAP

>member
-1 MKPLFSSDEEAN
+1 MKPLFSDEEEAK
-13 AASASSATPAPG
+13 AASAT
-25 FAPAP
+25 
-30 ASAPASAPAPAPA
+30 PAPA
-43 FPPLLDPAR
+43 FPPLLDPA
-52 AADALPAMRP
+52 ATPGALPALQP
-62 QASAPPPVRVD
+62 QANAAPPVRVD

-80 AIEGLGGNTGA
+80 AIEALGGSTGA

-107 DADVFGTQLNEL
+107 DADVFGAQLNEL
-119 IATSKGLDPAKLR
+119 IATAKGLDPAKLR
-132 SGGLLSRVTNM
+132 SGGLMSRISGM

-166 GEMTRHANVHRARI
+166 AEMTRHANVHRGRI
-180 QDFDEMYKGLEMYYQ
+180 QDFDAMYKGLETYYQ
-195 GLDADVRKG
+195 GLDADVKKG
-204 EEWAGRLR
+204 EAWAERLR
-212 QAVAQQA
+212 LAVAQQA
-219 APANAFEA
+219 APTNAFEA

-245 DLRRAMLMATQMV
+245 DLKRAMLMATQMV

-313 DAAFRAQADMLLE
+313 DAAFRTQADMLLE

-348 QTQLVTAFDRLEQ
+348 QTQLMTAFDKLEQ
-361 ISNEGQQRRR
+361 ISNEGQQRRK

-381 RELIARFSPAAV
+381 RELIARFSVNGQPGPI

>member
-1 MKPLFSSDEEAN
+1 MKPLFSAEEEAK
-13 AASASSATPAPG
+13 AASAT
-25 FAPAP
+25 
-30 ASAPASAPAPAPA
+30 PAPA
-43 FPPLLDPAR
+43 FPPLIEPVSTPG
-52 AADALPAMRP
+52 LPSVLP
-62 QASAPPPVRVD
+62 QASAPQPVRVD

-80 AIEGLGGNTGA
+80 AIEALGGSTGA

-119 IATSKGLDPAKLR
+119 ISTAKGLDPAKLR
-132 SGGLLSRVTNM
+132 SGGLVSRITGM

-166 GEMTRHANVHRARI
+166 AEMTRHANVHRARI
-180 QDFDEMYKGLEMYYQ
+180 QDFDEMYKGLEAYYQ

-204 EEWAGRLR
+204 EAWADKLR

-245 DLRRAMLMATQMV
+245 DLKRAMLMATQMV

-348 QTQLVTAFDRLEQ
+348 QTQLITAFDKLEQ
-361 ISNEGQQRRR
+361 ISNEGQQRRK

-381 RELIARFSPAAV
+381 RDLIARFSVTGTPGPL

>member
-1 MKPLFSSDEEAN
+1 MKPLFSAEEEAK
-13 AASASSATPAPG
+13 AASAT
-25 FAPAP
+25 
-30 ASAPASAPAPAPA
+30 PAPA
-43 FPPLLDPAR
+43 FPPLLDPA
-52 AADALPAMRP
+52 AAPGALPALQP
-62 QASAPPPVRVD
+62 QANAAPSVRVD

-80 AIEGLGGNTGA
+80 AIEALGGSTGA

-107 DADVFGTQLNEL
+107 DADVFGAQLNEL
-119 IATSKGLDPAKLR
+119 IATAKGLDPAKLR
-132 SGGLLSRVTNM
+132 SGGLVSRITGM

-166 GEMTRHANVHRARI
+166 AEMTRHANVHRGRI
-180 QDFDEMYKGLEMYYQ
+180 QDFDAMYKGLEAYYQ
-195 GLDADVRKG
+195 GLDADVKKG
-204 EEWAGRLR
+204 EAWAERLR
-212 QAVAQQA
+212 LAVAQQA

-245 DLRRAMLMATQMV
+245 DLKRAMLMATQMV

-313 DAAFRAQADMLLE
+313 DAAFRTQADMLLE

-348 QTQLVTAFDRLEQ
+348 QTQLMTAFDKLEQ
-361 ISNEGQQRRR
+361 ISHEGQQRRK

-381 RELIARFSPAAV
+381 RELIARFSVNGAPGPI

>member
-1 MKPLFSSDEEAN
+1 MKPLFSSEEEAN
-13 AASASSATPAPG
+13 AAAQQPV
-25 FAPAP
+25 APAP
-30 ASAPASAPAPAPA
+30 LAPLLNPAPTLDRLPASLSEVSPAPVAPAAPV
-43 FPPLLDPAR
+43 
-52 AADALPAMRP
+52 
-62 QASAPPPVRVD
+62 VRVD
-73 ISGIDDK
+73 VSGIDDK
-80 AIEGLGGNTGA
+80 AIEALGGNTGA

-151 LSQYQVVESRMDTLV
+151 LSQYQVVESRMDTLIA
-166 GEMTRHANVHRARI
+166 EMTRHANVHRGRI
-180 QDFDEMYKGLEMYYQ
+180 KDFDDMYLGLEQYYQ
-195 GLDADVRKG
+195 GLDADVKKG
-204 EEWAGRLR
+204 EAWAEQLRL
-212 QAVAQQA
+212 AVAQQGA
-219 APANAFEA
+219 ATNAFEA

-348 QTQLVTAFDRLEQ
+348 QNQLVSAFDKLEQ
-361 ISNEGQQRRR
+361 ISNEGQQRRK

-381 RELIARFSPAAV
+381 RELIARFSPAAG